1 MKAAT
6 KCYNFHTSSGDYLVM
21 QADSVRDGPAFPFL
35 FNGRRYISGLDESA
49 RRVSIDQEHIVAVEE
64 TTCECIRQDYEEDG
78 EGEETRVRDLG
89 PSTAESKA
97 LFERI
102 RECFG
107 VPDLFTRDNMFI
119 KGDYLPRAYYEVTRN
134 DQW

>member
-6 KCYNFHTSSGDYLVM
+6 KCYNFHTSSGDYLIM

-64 TTCECIRQDYEEDG
+64 TTCECVRQDYEDG
-78 EGEETRVRDLG
+78 EEEETKVRDLG
-89 PSTAESKA
+89 PNTVKSKEFIER
-97 LFERI
+97 FERM
-102 RECFG
+102 REYLG
-107 VPDLFTRDNMFI
+107 ISDIFTRDNMFI
-119 KGDYLPRAYYEVTRN
+119 RGDYFPRSYYAG
-134 DQW
+134 DQR

>member
-1 MKAAT
+1 MT
-6 KCYNFHTSSGDYLVM
+6 L

-35 FNGRRYISGLDESA
+35 FNGRRYISGLDENSC
-49 RRVSIDQEHIVAVEE
+49 RVSIDQERIVAVEE
-64 TTCECIRQDYEEDG
+64 TECECKLPDDG

-97 LFERI
+97 FFERI

-107 VPDLFTRDNMFI
+107 VPDLFTRDNEFI
-119 KGDYLPRAYYEVTRN
+119 KGDYLPRAYYTVTRN